1 MRVVSN
7 LPATQ
12 ASDTMRARRWFG
24 PHLCAQTAA
33 SSRFTFWS
41 PALLRTHT
49 CGSLRREQ
57 IGQEV
62 TLCGWVDT
70 NRDQGGIVFIDL
82 RDRYGKTQVV
92 FDPEGGPEVLAQA
105 SKLRTEDVVRVTGK
119 IDHRPEGTTNP
130 KLDTGE
136 IELRAKKL
144 EVLNKCNNAPFF
156 PTAMELPGEDL
167 RLQYR
172 YLDLRR
178 PEMQRTLTLRNDIIL
193 EMRNYFA
200 ENDFLDVETPIL
212 GRSTPEGARD
222 YLVPS
227 RVHNGLFYALP
238 QSPQLY
244 KQILM
249 VAGYDRYVQVARCF
263 RDEDLRADRQPEFT
277 QLDLEMSFVTHDD
290 VIHMIDG
297 LMQRMAKKFLD
308 LDLKLPLPWMTWDE
322 AMERFGHDAPDLRFG
337 CELIDCTDIAATV
350 DFRVFRET
358 ADSGKKVRGIN
369 APGGAAFYSRKLID
383 ELTEFV
389 KQFEAKGLAWFR
401 VEPDGKLWSP
411 ISKNFS
417 DEQLGKFAQRMQAKP
432 GDLLFFVADTWA
444 VSCKALHNLRKKVAA
459 DLKLYDP
466 KAMNFS
472 WIVEFPMFEF
482 DKEEQRWVSMH
493 HPFTAPRPQDVPLL
507 DSDPGKARAVAYD
520 LVINGSE
527 AGGGT
532 IRIHDPATQ
541 SKVFSLLGI
550 DADTAKKR
558 FGFLLDA
565 LQMGAPPHGGIALG
579 IDRIVMLFGNLD
591 SIREVIAFPKT
602 QKAADLMTGAP
613 NVVETKQLREL
624 GVKIAAAA
632 DKM

>member
-1 MRVVSN
+1 M
-7 LPATQ
+7 
-12 ASDTMRARRWFG
+12 
-24 PHLCAQTAA
+24 
-33 SSRFTFWS
+33 
-41 PALLRTHT
+41 LRTQT
-49 CGSLRREQ
+49 CGGLRAGNVGE
-57 IGQEV
+57 EV

-70 NRDQGGIVFIDL
+70 ARDHGGTLFIDL

-92 FDPEGGPEVLAQA
+92 FAPEAGQQILDD
-105 SKLRTEDVVRVTGK
+105 SRKLRSEDVIRVTG
-119 IDHRPEGTTNP
+119 IVAPRPEGTTNA
-130 KLDTGE
+130 KIETGS

-144 EVLNKCNNAPFF
+144 EILNKCQNAPFF

-167 RLQYR
+167 RLTYR

-178 PEMQRTLTLRNDIIL
+178 PEMQRTLKLRNDIIL

-290 VIHMIDG
+290 VMGMIDG
-297 LMQRMAKKFLD
+297 LMQRLAKKFLN
-308 LDLKLPLPWMTWDE
+308 LDLKLPLPRMTWDE
-322 AMERFGHDAPDLRFG
+322 AMERFGHDAPDLRYG

-369 APGGAAFYSRKLID
+369 APGGASFYSRKLID

-411 ISKNFS
+411 ISKNFT
-417 DEQLGKFAQRMQAKP
+417 DEQLAKFSARMQAKP

-444 VSCKALHNLRKKVAA
+444 VSCKALHNLRKKVGV

-466 KAMNFS
+466 KTMNFS

-482 DKEEQRWVSMH
+482 DKEEQRWASMH

-507 DSDPGKARAVAYD
+507 DSDPSKSRAVAYD

-532 IRIHDPATQ
+532 IRIHDRDTQ
-541 SKVFSLLGI
+541 SKVFGLLGI
-550 DADTAKKR
+550 DAETAKNR
-558 FGFLLDA
+558 FGFLLEG

-579 IDRIVMLFGNLD
+579 IDRIIMLFGVLD

-602 QKAADLMTGAP
+602 QKATDLMTGAP
-613 NVVETKQLREL
+613 NLVDAKQLREL
-624 GVKIAAAA
+624 GIKVAAAA